1 MLNYI
6 LRRLLHA
13 IPVVLGIATIVFFLM
28 SVIPGDPVAMRFGPR
43 IDKESIERIKKEEG
57 LDKPLIIQYVNFICR
72 IARLDFGRSYIKHEN
87 VSSLLFKRK
96 LFITFQL
103 AIASVIL
110 SSLVGMTLGVIA
122 SFKQNS
128 WLDGAVIALSL
139 FGISTPVF
147 WLGLM
152 LIFIFSQILGWLP
165 LPGSEMEFVYLFGK
179 EYLPVPP
186 FKFLILPTISLSAL
200 MVGYIARMT
209 RSSML
214 EVLRLD
220 YIRTAYAKGLTKA
233 RTIIVHGLRNA
244 LIPVVTIIG
253 LNFASLLGG
262 AIATETIFAWPG
274 IGTAMF
280 DAINQRDI
288 PVIEAGVIV
297 LSISFVLVNI
307 IVDISYAFLDPRIR
321 LK

>member
-1 MLNYI
+1 M
-6 LRRLLHA
+6 
-13 IPVVLGIATIVFFLM
+13 LGIATIVFFLM
-28 SVIPGDPVAMRFGPR
+28 SVVPGDPVAMRFGPR

-57 LDKPLIIQYVNFICR
+57 LDRPLVIQYVNFIGR
-72 IARLDFGRSYIKHEN
+72 LARFDFGRSYIKHES

-96 LFITFQL
+96 LFVTFQL
-103 AIASVIL
+103 AISSVIL
-110 SSLVGMTLGVIA
+110 SSIVGMTLGVIA
-122 SFKQNS
+122 SFRQNS
-128 WLDGAVIALSL
+128 WLDGAVMTLSL

-152 LIFIFSQILGWLP
+152 LIFVFSQILGWLP
-165 LPGSEMEFVYLFGK
+165 LPGSEMEFTFLFGRQ
-179 EYLPVPP
+179 YLPVPP

-288 PVIEAGVIV
+288 PVIEAGVIT
-297 LSISFVLVNI
+297 LSLAFVIVNI
-307 IVDISYAFLDPRIR
+307 LVDISYAFLDPRIR